1 MALDELSVYSQRQS
15 DLAAKEK
22 TKKIIN
28 SELMKV
34 AGSAAGPQGLS
45 PHALNQPALLGTSSG
60 EDTPGGGATSD
71 DEMVEVRIDDD
82 NEDEEDDEETHS
94 DIEVSSNN
102 RITRGVESLSTTLD
116 VLRSPCSSR
125 SHRHRNRHLQ
135 PHLPTPSTRTPP
147 CAHSR
152 AALPLRRVRAGSSEW
167 AKRVTA
173 PLHCSRPSC
182 ASTSE
187 RALLWRSS

>member
-1 MALDELSVYSQRQS
+1 MIYFQDRARSALGTPELKMALDELSVYSQRQS

-34 AGSAAGPQGLS
+34 AGSASGPQGLS

-94 DIEVSSNN
+94 DIEVS
-102 RITRGVESLSTTLD
+102 
-116 VLRSPCSSR
+116 
-125 SHRHRNRHLQ
+125 
-135 PHLPTPSTRTPP
+135 
-147 CAHSR
+147 
-152 AALPLRRVRAGSSEW
+152 
-167 AKRVTA
+167 
-173 PLHCSRPSC
+173 
-182 ASTSE
+182 
-187 RALLWRSS
+187 